1 MKKILYVFFIL
12 VLLFSLSFAKKE
24 RNKKS
29 KDSIIQLKDSY
40 TFEDILTSAGDSVFY
55 VCDHC

>member
-1 MKKILYVFFIL
+1 MKKILYLFFIL
-12 VLLFSLSFAKKE
+12 VLSFSLCFAKKE

-40 TFEDILTSAGDSVFY
+40 TFEDIITSAEDCVFY